1 MSSSVLWQQSVEFMI
16 DEGVDTFIEIG
27 PGKALTGFVKRI
39 GKSLGKEIM
48 ALNISDLKTFDNTLN
63 QLEGLR

>member
-1 MSSSVLWQQSVEFMI
+1 MI